1 MGGCL
6 STPDRAGKERSDAI
20 DKQLEDDNKK
30 FKKECKILL
39 LGSGESGKSTIVKQ
53 MKIIHQGGYR
63 TPELMEVRPTI
74 YKNVL
79 DSAQAVV
86 TYMRKLGLDCAEL
99 PNRILAD
106 RILAYR
112 FDSQDEF
119 DPAVA
124 SAIHQVWKDPVVPKV
139 MDEHSSDF
147 YLMDSAS

>member
-6 STPDRAGKERSDAI
+6 STPDRTGKDRSAAI
-20 DKQLEDDNKK
+20 DKLLEEDNKK

-39 LGSGESGKSTIVKQ
+39 LGSGESGKSTVVKQ

-63 TPELMEVRPTI
+63 ISELMEVRPTI

-79 DSAQAVV
+79 DSAQAVII
-86 TYMRKLGLDCAEL
+86 YMRKLGLDCAEL

-112 FDSQDEF
+112 FDHQEEF

-124 SAIHQVWKDPVVPKV
+124 SAIHQVWKDSVIPKV